1 MKTIHIKVIPN
12 ARKNEIIEEDGKLKI
27 KVNSPAVDGKAN
39 KAVLKALADY
49 LNVKPR
55 QLEII
60 KGEKSRE
67 KEVRVIE

>member
-12 ARKNEIIEEDGKLKI
+12 AKKVGITLEGDILKV
-27 KVNSPAVDGKAN
+27 KVNAPAVDGKAN
-39 KAVLKALADY
+39 KAVLQLLADY

-60 KGEKSRE
+60 KGEKSNE
-67 KEVRVIE
+67 KVVRVCE